1 MVSKR
6 FWLIHTLLLF
16 CFVGGYAQQLKFMGI
31 PLCSDLSQY
40 EEVLKA
46 KRFRDKYPSGELAHR
61 CWEGGDFWKMSK
73 CDLQLFTSAL
83 KDDVSMRNKV
93 TSLKINLPFTY
104 FNLDLDTY
112 KSMLSELVQNY
123 TDTYGKDFQTERRN
137 NYETNK
143 DDLVAHIWS
152 VSDGE
157 IEMVVNWNA
166 VWGVEIT
173 YTSSYVL
180 QKRRETATFRGFGKN
195 DL

>member
-1 MVSKR
+1 
-6 FWLIHTLLLF
+6 
-16 CFVGGYAQQLKFMGI
+16 
-31 PLCSDLSQY
+31 
-40 EEVLKA
+40 
-46 KRFRDKYPSGELAHR
+46 
-61 CWEGGDFWKMSK
+61 
-73 CDLQLFTSAL
+73 
-83 KDDVSMRNKV
+83 
-93 TSLKINLPFTY
+93 
-104 FNLDLDTY
+104 
-112 KSMLSELVQNY
+112 MLSELVQNY